1 MKKRLFLFYSFI
13 ILMPF
18 LLGILL
24 EYKRPIIYQNFLDII
39 KKNIR
44 LFEIRNNYPENLC
57 NISSLSTLPYESN
70 LIIGHLYG
78 HPSVSEENPL
88 GKIKDFI
95 SENRENLKS
104 VIFTGDIFK
113 NPSYKKWLELKS
125 FLNKLDINFYIAP
138 GNHDVG
144 IENGAA
150 RDLFKLVFDFRYPQV
165 VKFENE
171 IFIFEDTTIN
181 KWNFNEETLQLIEEN
196 SSEEISLYVFTH
208 NIIFDELST
217 FANSRVGKPKKLL
230 KAQYIYSKIQNKY
243 KSVSII
249 SGDTGAFDFMPSM
262 ACYRLN
268 NLFAIANG
276 FGNRVENEVLVIKDN
291 QIFSYVL

>member
-1 MKKRLFLFYSFI
+1 M
-13 ILMPF
+13 
-18 LLGILL
+18 GILL

-39 KKNIR
+39 KKNVR
-44 LFEIRNNYPENLC
+44 SFEIRNNYQEDLC
-57 NISSLSTLPYESN
+57 NLPALPTLPNESN
-70 LIIGHLYG
+70 LIIGHMYG

-95 SENRENLKS
+95 SENRKNLKS
-104 VIFTGDIFK
+104 VIFTGDIFR
-113 NPSYKKWLELKS
+113 NPSYKKWLEFKS
-125 FLNKLDINFYIAP
+125 FLNEVDINFHIAP

-144 IENGAA
+144 IENGAS
-150 RDLFKLVFDFRYPQV
+150 RDLFKLVFDFKYPQV
-165 VKFENE
+165 AKFENE
-171 IFIFEDTTIN
+171 VFIFEDTTIN
-181 KWNFNEETLQLIEEN
+181 KWNLSKETIHLIEEN

-208 NIIFDELST
+208 NIIFDELSS
-217 FANSRVGKPKKLL
+217 FANSKIGKPKELL
-230 KAQYIYSKIQNKY
+230 KAKYLHSKIQNNY
-243 KSVSII
+243 KSLSII

-262 ACYRLN
+262 ACYRFK